1 VSARERC
8 LMAHPHPGRA
18 CRDPREVYR
27 NRWGGAP
34 AQPPVEPVEGQIALD
49 DEPSDPGGTMPS

>member
-1 VSARERC
+1 MSADRRC
-8 LMAHPHPGRA
+8 VLAHPHPGRE

-34 AQPPVEPVEGQIALD
+34 AQPPVETVDGQLELD
-49 DEPSDPGGTMPS
+49 VPPATSGPSR